1 MFRDKNFLVEKGLYE
16 GCREDTCYIIGMI
29 YDEVI
34 DTGKFDIEKIEELR
48 TYLDKNREVISN
60 KDYPITLTN
69 SVIKRF
75 KESFLIKEKE
85 DKVKIK
91 QEEKTVEKIH
101 CEVYSIQQL
110 LENHSIRKIYTDWE
124 NKTGVYGIFVEDK
137 LMYIGST
144 TVSFKARFL
153 EHKDFLKKKDDK
165 MYLYKQLT
173 LDLINNSKIEFRPLV
188 IVEDLQML
196 HKKVINEKELKS
208 MELALI
214 TVFQP
219 KYNIAGRLQP
229 FNFK

>member
-1 MFRDKNFLVEKGLYE
+1 MFRDKNFLIERGLYE

-34 DTGKFDIEKIEELR
+34 DTGIFNLEKIEELR
-48 TYLDKNREVISN
+48 IYLDKNREVINN
-60 KDYPITLTN
+60 KDYSITLTD
-69 SVIKRF
+69 SVVKRF
-75 KESFLIKEKE
+75 KESFLTEKKEKE
-85 DKVKIK
+85 VKK
-91 QEEKTVEKIH
+91 KEEKPIEKIH
-101 CEVYSIQQL
+101 YEVYNMQYL
-110 LENHSIRKIYTDWE
+110 LENNSIRKIYTDWE

-144 TVSFKARFL
+144 KVSFKERFL
-153 EHKDFLKKKDDK
+153 EHKNFLKNKTNK
-165 MYLYKQLT
+165 MYLYKQLS
-173 LDLINNSKIEFRPLV
+173 LDLMNNYKIEFKPLV
-188 IVEDLQML
+188 VIEDLQML

-229 FNFK
+229 FNFG